1 MRRNGSGL
9 SWSQRHLLLVWP
21 LAPGLIFSICLV
33 FLLATPLYSEIYPL
47 SEQDW
52 QALLNYFSEIEMGLN
67 MTEQPLNE
75 IESYFE
81 NESDRLKSEKQ
92 ELQIE
97 KTELQNER
105 ELLQQERSSLDEREQ
120 GLNER
125 EEGILER
132 EGYYSDMEKDLQNA
146 TEKLQR
152 NKWLVP
158 AIIGAGIIVAGYAG
172 YRIGKSLK

>member
-1 MRRNGSGL
+1 MNAKKWIWIILVTTAFIAGLAIGARFNFFDLSGL
-9 SWSQRHLLLVWP
+9 FARNTALQRD
-21 LAPGLIFSICLV
+21 ISSIG
-33 FLLATPLYSEIYPL
+33 T
-47 SEQDW
+47 
-52 QALLNYFSEIEMGLN
+52 G
-67 MTEQPLNE
+67 
-75 IESYFE
+75 
-81 NESDRLKSEKQ
+81 
-92 ELQIE
+92 
-97 KTELQNER
+97 
-105 ELLQQERSSLDEREQ
+105 QQERSSLDEREQ